1 MRSRG
6 STVTMPT
13 DRALADRFTR
23 YRDEAAFRELYR
35 RHVDRVHR
43 LVARILGPRGD
54 VDDTVQEIF
63 VQVHRS
69 LDRFRGDSLFATW
82 LHRIAVNV
90 TMSVLRHGP
99 RELLEPALRATD
111 AGPGEQLEARE
122 EVLALY
128 RALDEL
134 PEHNRVAFVLFEL
147 EGMPLDE
154 LAETT
159 GVPLQA
165 AAARL
170 RRARVAIAR
179 ALGRGPGVR
188 DSAAAADEEKP

>member
-1 MRSRG
+1 MTS
-6 STVTMPT
+6 PT
-13 DRALADRFTR
+13 DRALAERFTR
-23 YRDEAAFRELYR
+23 DGDEAAFCELYR

-54 VDDTVQEIF
+54 VEDTVQEIF
-63 VQVHRS
+63 VQVNRS
-69 LDRFRGDSLFATW
+69 LDRFRGDSRFATW

-90 TMSVLRHGP
+90 TMSVLRHGA
-99 RELLEPALRATD
+99 RELLEPALREPD
-111 AGPGEQLEARE
+111 ADPGEQLEARE

-128 RALDEL
+128 RALDAV

-147 EGMPLDE
+147 EGMSLDE
-154 LAETT
+154 VAETT

-170 RRARVAIAR
+170 RRARVSIAR
-179 ALGRGPGVR
+179 ALGRGPAAR
-188 DSAAAADEEKP
+188 ASAAAADEVKA